1 MTYQLFLNV
10 NQAWYIIDTDGTIL
24 FKTRNTALAYSTY
37 ERLLNDERRN
47 QSLRCTDRTT

>member
-10 NQAWYIIDTDGTIL
+10 NQAWYIIDADGTIL

-37 ERLLNDERRN
+37 ERLCNDERRN
-47 QSLRCTDRTT
+47 ETLRCTDRTS

>member
-1 MTYQLFLNV
+1 MTYQLHLNT
-10 NQAWYIIDTDGTIL
+10 NGAWYILDADGTIL

-47 QSLRCTDRTT
+47 DTLRSTDRTS

>member
-1 MTYQLFLNV
+1 MTYQLHLNT
-10 NQAWYIIDTDGTIL
+10 NGAWYIIDTDGKIL

-47 QSLRCTDRTT
+47 DTLRCTDRNS

>member
-10 NQAWYIIDTDGTIL
+10 NQAWYIIETDGTIL

-37 ERLLNDERRN
+37 ERLLNDE
-47 QSLRCTDRTT
+47 TRTSSVHTPNKTT

>member
-10 NQAWYIIDTDGTIL
+10 NQAWYIIDADGTIL

-37 ERLLNDERRN
+37 ERLCNDERRN
-47 QSLRCTDRTT
+47 DTLRCTDRNS